1 MLRFLNHIV
10 CWLWIILLVG
20 CQQENPANQSTD
32 KETPAASDVT
42 QPEES
47 SSKSLVESAQGE
59 VVGVYDGDT
68 CTLLVGKEEYKIR
81 LEGIDTPEMDQAF
94 GVQARTFTSLR
105 VSDRQVVVTVH
116 DIDRYGRF
124 VGRVQ
129 IDGVDLSV
137 ALVSEGLA
145 WHYTRYSDDAV
156 LARAEA
162 EARAKKVGLWS
173 QRSPVPPW
181 EFRRQGRA
189 R

>member
-1 MLRFLNHIV
+1 MKPVTMARFLRFV
-10 CWLWIILLVG
+10 LLLALFYPGAV
-20 CQQENPANQSTD
+20 
-32 KETPAASDVT
+32 
-42 QPEES
+42 
-47 SSKSLVESAQGE
+47 SAQIGE
-59 VVGVYDGDT
+59 TFTAPVSRVADGDT
-68 CTLLVGKEEYKIR
+68 ITVVHRGDTTRIR
-81 LEGIDTPEMDQAF
+81 LDGIDTPEMDQAF

-129 IDGVDLSV
+129 IDGVDLGV

>member
-1 MLRFLNHIV
+1 MKPVTMARFLRFV
-10 CWLWIILLVG
+10 LLLALFYPGAV
-20 CQQENPANQSTD
+20 
-32 KETPAASDVT
+32 
-42 QPEES
+42 
-47 SSKSLVESAQGE
+47 SAQIGQTFTAP
-59 VVGVYDGDT
+59 VSRVADGDT
-68 CTLLVGKEEYKIR
+68 ITVVQGGATTRIR
-81 LEGIDTPEMDQAF
+81 LDGIDTPEMDQAF

-124 VGRVQ
+124 VGRVE

-162 EARAKKVGLWS
+162 EARAKKGGLWS